1 MSAPWKAGV
10 ARTTSAAMDRI
21 SAMKAFVRVVDT
33 GSLSEAA
40 RQLGLSKSAVGK
52 QVGALESLVGRPLL
66 HRSTRAVRPSQ
77 EGEALLER
85 CRRLVQEVEALGSG
99 AAADPGLLAGH
110 LRLSAPASFAA
121 LFLADAL
128 TGFLARHPAVTLEL
142 LTNDRIV
149 DPVREGFD
157 LVFHGQDEPKPSLI
171 ARAVCPLR
179 RVVCAAPAHVAL
191 HGAPE
196 SPAALAA
203 HPAIQYSLMPTGTAW
218 VLENGG
224 RRETVRVRPHLSS
237 DSGAVM
243 LRAALAGTG
252 VALLPTLLA
261 AEALKE
267 GRLVRLLPGWEAER
281 LAIHAVYPTTH
292 RGNPRIRA
300 LLDFLATRLD
310 PLPPWDR
317 DIP

>member
-1 MSAPWKAGV
+1 
-10 ARTTSAAMDRI
+10 MDRI

-40 RQLGLSKSAVGK
+40 RQLGLSKSAVAK

-66 HRSTRAVRPSQ
+66 HRSTRAVRTTP

-110 LRLSAPASFAA
+110 LRLSAPSSFAA
-121 LFLADAL
+121 LFLAGAL
-128 TGFLARHPAVTLEL
+128 PAFLERHAGLTVEL
-142 LTNDRIV
+142 LTNDRLV

-157 LVFHGQDEPKPSLI
+157 LVFHGQDDPRPSLI

-179 RVVCAAPAHVAL
+179 RVVCAAPAHLAR
-191 HGAPE
+191 HGAPDT
-196 SPAALAA
+196 PAALAA
-203 HPAIQYSLMPTGTAW
+203 HPAIQYSLLPTGAAW
-218 VLENGG
+218 ALERDG
-224 RRETVRVRPHLSS
+224 RRETVRPRPRLTT

-243 LRAALAGTG
+243 LRAALDGAG
-252 VALLPTLLA
+252 VALLPTLVA
-261 AEALKE
+261 ADALKD

-281 LAIHAVYPTTH
+281 LAIHAAYPTEH

-300 LLDFLATRLD
+300 LLDFLAARLE